1 MIRLALAAATL
12 ALRTGLRSL
21 LSGEEELI
29 IAAEGSNLSE
39 LEPLPADIDVLVLTP
54 EAYSGEDLKR
64 TLENAETLAVLLLV
78 QDEVNAAQMFSGL
91 RLRAW
96 GVLLLDST
104 AEELGAAVRALH
116 EGLLVGAP
124 SLMNPLFLSF
134 TDLSDE
140 RDEMPREALTGRE
153 TEVLQLL
160 AQGLANKQ
168 IALTLGISEHTV
180 KFHVSGIY
188 SKMGVTNRTEA
199 VRRGVRLGLIVL

>member
-1 MIRLALAAATL
+1 VIRLALAADTL

-21 LSGEEELI
+21 LSGEGELI

-39 LEPLPADIDVLVLTP
+39 LEPLPADIDVLILTL

-96 GVLLLDST
+96 GVLPLDST

-124 SLMNPLFLSF
+124 SLMDPLFLSF

-140 RDEMPREALTGRE
+140 GDEMPREALTGRE

-168 IALTLGISEHTV
+168 IALSLGISEHTV

-199 VRRGVRLGLIVL
+199 VRRGLQLGLVVL

>member
-54 EAYSGEDLKR
+54 EAYSGKDLKR

-168 IALTLGISEHTV
+168 IALTLSISEHTV